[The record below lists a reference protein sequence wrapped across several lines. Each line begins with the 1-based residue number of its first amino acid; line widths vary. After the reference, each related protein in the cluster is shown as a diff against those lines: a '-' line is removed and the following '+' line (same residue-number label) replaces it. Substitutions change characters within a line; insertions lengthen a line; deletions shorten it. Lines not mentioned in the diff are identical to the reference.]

1 LILDT
6 TYLLP
11 LLGIRIREDLFS
23 AIVSGRVQLKL
34 KDIRLSSIS
43 LFEIQAKAA
52 KLRLPP
58 GKVVKAINT
67 LKKSFEVISFTRRG
81 VIEVAHELRSFINDY
96 VDCVIIATAIDLG
109 DPLVTE
115 DSLIHSA
122 KRDLE
127 DKYKLHIF
135 SYRDL
140 TS

>member
-23 AIVSGRVQLKL
+23 AIVSGRIQLKL

-58 GKVVKAINT
+58 SKVVRAINT
-67 LKKSFEVISFTRRG
+67 LKKK
-81 VIEVAHELRSFINDY
+81 LRSYILY
-96 VDCVIIATAIDLG
+96 AA
-109 DPLVTE
+109 
-115 DSLIHSA
+115 
-122 KRDLE
+122 
-127 DKYKLHIF
+127 
-135 SYRDL
+135 
-140 TS
+140 

>member
-1 LILDT
+1 M
-6 TYLLP
+6 
-11 LLGIRIREDLFS
+11 
-23 AIVSGRVQLKL
+23 SGRIQLKL

-58 GKVVKAINT
+58 SKVVRAINT

-96 VDCVIIATAIDLG
+96 IDCVIIATAVNLEDS
-109 DPLVTE
+109 LVTE